1 MVGGHC
7 PAHWGMPDAHRFGA
21 AHRGPAQDADTAREH
36 QGEKAD
42 TAVQQDDLDTAAPDI
57 AAKTCPDTAAPHMA
71 AKTCPDTAV
80 RIGPGIAA
88 MASQRSTDAATGDA
102 SAGAERSC
110 AGLPVGDCSD
120 AGPSIRREADPARG
134 WPQRPR
140 RHYVPRLC
148 RPCSSPLSCSAPAR
162 SFNIQ
167 FLLDQPIHC
176 AVGSSEFGSS
186 VMASLGLSEIAS
198 S

>member
-1 MVGGHC
+1 MPRGVLEARRAAEPCPGRPAGHKECSDMVGGHC
-7 PAHWGMPDAHRFGA
+7 PAHWGMPDAHRFAA

-42 TAVQQDDLDTAAPDI
+42 TAAQQDDLDTAAPDI
-57 AAKTCPDTAAPHMA
+57 A

-88 MASQRSTDAATGDA
+88 MASQRSTDAATADA

-110 AGLPVGDCSD
+110 AELVGDCSD
-120 AGPSIRREADPARG
+120 AGPSIRREAGPARG
-134 WPQRPR
+134 RPQRPR

-148 RPCSSPLSCSAPAR
+148 RPCSSPLSCSAPAAL
-162 SFNIQ
+162 SIFSSCLINL
-167 FLLDQPIHC
+167 FTAPSDHPSLDHP
-176 AVGSSEFGSS
+176 
-186 VMASLGLSEIAS
+186 
-198 S
+198 

>member
-42 TAVQQDDLDTAAPDI
+42 TAAQQDDLDTAAPDI
-57 AAKTCPDTAAPHMA
+57 A

-110 AGLPVGDCSD
+110 AELPDEDCSD
-120 AGPSIRREADPARG
+120 AGPSIRREAGPARG

-140 RHYVPRLC
+140 RRYVPRLC